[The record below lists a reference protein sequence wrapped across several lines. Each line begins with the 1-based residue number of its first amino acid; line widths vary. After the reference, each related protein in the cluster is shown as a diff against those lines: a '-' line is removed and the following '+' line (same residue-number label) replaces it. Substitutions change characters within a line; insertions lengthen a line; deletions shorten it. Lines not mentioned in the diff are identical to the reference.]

1 MADFSSDE
9 QQQWQEKLAKLAA
22 TVYGGDSMEI
32 AVTAAEQG
40 WTYPPLVAAMQGNI
54 TEKGAWEDEV
64 PDFADFLAEIRLRI
78 LAQRGQYQEYL
89 NLAQAEGQI
98 MLYLHMLVKQ
108 GQSDKAI
115 SEARQYL
122 HGPEYIHALARTL
135 IDNDEIEQA
144 FQLAQYGL
152 TLDDVRGKAA
162 LAEWLRDQ
170 AKEHDQPDLASDAA
184 WRAFTENVTLANY
197 QALEEILGDD
207 WETRRAEALE
217 ITAQGKSADHKADI
231 YLYEKMYQRTIAVVD
246 QATWFSN
253 IDKVI
258 EAVKA
263 DYPKWAFRQCQ
274 QRAETIMDAGQ
285 SQNYRTA
292 AEWLRRGRDMLL
304 SAGEIEM
311 WTTYLD
317 QIMDNHQRKYKLMPM
332 LRELSDR

>member
-54 TEKGAWEDEV
+54 TEKGAWEDEA

-78 LAQRGQYQEYL
+78 LAQRGKFQEYL
-89 NLAQAEGQI
+89 NLAQAEGQF
-98 MLYLHMLVKQ
+98 MPYLHMLIKQ

-122 HGPEYIHALARTL
+122 RVPENIHALARTL

-144 FQLAQYGL
+144 FQLAQHGL
-152 TLDDVRGKAA
+152 TLDDARGVAA

-170 AKEHDQPDLASDAA
+170 ARTRGESNLALDAA
-184 WRAFTENVTLANY
+184 RRALAENVTLENY
-197 QALEEILGDD
+197 QALQQISGEV
-207 WETRRAEALE
+207 WETQRAEALE
-217 ITAQGKSADHKADI
+217 ITAQGRSADHKVDI
-231 YLYEKMYQRTIAVVD
+231 YLYEKMYQQAITVVD
-246 QATWFSN
+246 QASWFSN

-258 EAVKA
+258 EEVKA
-263 DYPKWAFRQCQ
+263 DYPKWTFRQCQ
-274 QRAETIMDAGQ
+274 QRAEAIMDAGQ
-285 SQNYRTA
+285 AQNYRVA
-292 AEWLRRGRDMLL
+292 AEWLRRGRDILI
-304 SAGEIEM
+304 SVGEKEM
-311 WTTYLD
+311 WRVYLD
-317 QIMDNHQRKYKLMPM
+317 QVMEKHQRKYKLMPM
-332 LRELSDR
+332 LRELRDR